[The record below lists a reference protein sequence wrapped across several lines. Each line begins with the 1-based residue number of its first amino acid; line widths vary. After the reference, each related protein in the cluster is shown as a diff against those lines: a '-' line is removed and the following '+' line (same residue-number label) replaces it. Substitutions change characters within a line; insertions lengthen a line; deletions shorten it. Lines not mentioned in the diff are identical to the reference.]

1 MDIIRS
7 CFFKLSFTMKLQI
20 CLPVAT
26 SGAGTS
32 YPLGAPE
39 FTHYFSGERVTRSLV
54 MFCTSLFDIFLLAI
68 VLLGLRFTN
77 SDYPFGIFQLFPNT
91 KSELG

>member
-7 CFFKLSFTMKLQI
+7 CFFLIKFHYEITNML
-20 CLPVAT
+20 AT

-39 FTHYFSGERVTRSLV
+39 FTHCFSGERVTRSLV
-54 MFCTSLFDIFLLAI
+54 MFCRSLFDIFLLAI
-68 VLLGLRFTN
+68 VLFGLRFTD
-77 SDYPFGIFQLFPNT
+77 SDYPFGIFKLFLNT
-91 KSELG
+91 KSKLG